1 MQGGERVQQVPIVR
15 QARRVGTGTNAVAPE
30 AARVGIVARKDP
42 IDDGR
47 SVARKRGQSRRSVH
61 LRGGAQERQ
70 AAKAP
75 VDTTHV
81 QVLRGGAFV
90 GRGHIRFV
98 TQGGDVARV
107 EGIVEGADDRGRIL

>member
-1 MQGGERVQQVPIVR
+1 MR
-15 QARRVGTGTNAVAPE
+15 QARRVGTDADAVAPE
-30 AARVGIVARKDP
+30 AARVGVVAREDP

-47 SVARKRGQSRRSVH
+47 SVARRRGQSHRGVH

-70 AAKAP
+70 AAEAP
-75 VDTTHV
+75 VDAAHA

-90 GRGHIRFV
+90 GRGQIRFV

-107 EGIVEGADDRGRIL
+107 EGIVEGTDDRGQLP